1 MYQYVLDFTKE
12 QQNARNKAFEYIY
25 DQLSGASGSDISL
38 VAQSNGA
45 TTSVFYKGHLI
56 GTVREYF
63 DGTATTWHIEAKRV
77 PFDKEDLK

>member
-12 QQNARNKAFEYIY
+12 KQNARNKAFEYIY

-38 VAQSNGA
+38 VVQSNNV
-45 TTSVFYKGHLI
+45 TTSILYKGHLI